1 MPLVIHQVLSES
13 ANSLV
18 KNPEQTLVCLLSG
31 RGEMEASVPSTDI
44 LLSLGFFECST
55 WNQCYDFSVIS
66 PLF

>member
-55 WNQCYDFSVIS
+55 
-66 PLF
+66 